1 MNASRIGA
9 NDVALDV
16 LGAPR
21 IAGAMRVAVNAF
33 DYATYID
40 APAAGVPDV
49 NGRRPQQIT
58 QAYLDRVHR
67 DNTTIHERGVEQRR
81 AVRRLAALGPT
92 VCVPAWK
99 SAARRPTAT

>member
-1 MNASRIGA
+1 
-9 NDVALDV
+9 
-16 LGAPR
+16 
-21 IAGAMRVAVNAF
+21 MRVAVNAF

-67 DNTTIHERGVEQRR
+67 DNTTYMNG
-81 AVRRLAALGPT
+81 ALNNAALSGRLAALGPYRLRPG
-92 VCVPAWK
+92 VK